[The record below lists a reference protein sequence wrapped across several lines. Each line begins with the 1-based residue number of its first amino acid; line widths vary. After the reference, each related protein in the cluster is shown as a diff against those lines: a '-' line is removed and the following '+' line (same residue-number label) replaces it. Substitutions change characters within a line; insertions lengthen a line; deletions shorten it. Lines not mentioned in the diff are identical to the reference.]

1 MPIRSV
7 SMVLAVMFACG
18 FMPVSW
24 AQSDGEDPNST
35 IQVVPDFYNTPKV
48 IESTSNVMGDADISV
63 DPHSGTLTI
72 AHTDLYVPGDGGF
85 DLKLTRYYHSLQP
98 QAFNHYSPVG
108 VGWSMHFGMI
118 KTSRPNSM
126 CDPLYNANLADNP
139 VYIAPDGSQ
148 RPLAIGVNAG
158 SGGPGDIPDS
168 EYFTYI
174 TQRFDVV
181 YCKGFLDPDPSNDEL
196 WLRTPDGRKYEFT
209 SRFLDPLKDSP
220 AIWYVNKITDAN
232 GNYLEIEYQSSGVEG
247 NSGQLIDSIETSD
260 GRQVDFVYD
269 SPGSKG
275 PRLSHILYEGH
286 QWKYGYESSEVNHD
300 GWPQS
305 DYFLSS
311 NLVSVTTPDNDK
323 WEYDYNGFTDGK
335 SGGEGCIR
343 DIQNPYGGN
352 ISVSYQVEKV
362 YEFDA
367 LNYILNRMVT
377 NLTEEGRNTYDYSYT
392 RDASGDTTTV
402 SSDIGDTTYSFHGL
416 RSVSDGE
423 VWKIGIPKEVSFD
436 PVSGPS
442 SSTVYNYD
450 RIPIST
456 ENEVRR
462 ERIGL
467 NIPEDEFYYYPMLVG
482 ETFQLD
488 GETWEKS
495 YDYGDAQNHIG
506 DDSWF
511 LFAPPAPEEVAE
523 TGPAGPRTIQRSY
536 QAEPDKYLWNLVRG
550 EKGIKTGPSGAVYE
564 YFLEYDT
571 SGNVID
577 KTDKARSI
585 SFSVDS
591 VGNRTGSI
599 TDTGES
605 TSYSQ
610 HELGIAGRIVT
621 PTGMV
626 IDRDIDDFG
635 RVESTSY
642 EGRTQSVSRDI
653 AGRIESITPVQGLPA
668 TVSWSS
674 NGATLTRGDLT
685 HTYGFDE
692 YGRVTSESIS
702 GLGITTVNISRD
714 YDVQDNVTS
723 ETVNGSTVSYD
734 YDGYGRLTSINDNGA
749 IRSIS
754 YSDDEIFVTNE
765 KGGLTTYYIR
775 SYTDPFTYEY
785 MGVVQDGGVSIDLNR
800 NIVGDVLKVSS
811 GGKDRVYDYAGG
823 YFYPVSYAEPETGRV
838 EFVYDE
844 GGRVTHKLHYGRSGS
859 ASPLKT
865 QIIQYDDAGRV
876 SSEVYETSDRQIVN
890 SYSYDTLSQL
900 VSATRDVYDDDE
912 LIDSVLTDY
921 TYSLDGSL
929 TTSTT
934 SVDDKVFDI
943 SYGYDGYR
951 NRDSITYPSGDTY
964 QLNNNPLGQ
973 TISYDGFV
981 NDAEYNYTGTPSVIR
996 FTNGDVYSSAL
1007 NQRRLP
1013 SSMQVNKS
1021 NQDILKLVYY
1031 YDDAANITTITD
1043 EVGSQREATA
1053 SYDDY
1058 SRLIYASSGSTGYG
1072 YIYDDVNNISAISKN
1087 GVNKEYSYS
1096 SDNLLIS
1103 TEWSEEKDYSYNAFG
1118 DIVQFGAMPQD
1129 GVEIGTDFFWTEYNR
1144 HPDGSIRGI
1153 YNYRSS
1159 YAQPLYLEGNAY
1171 LYDHRG
1177 YMVRK
1182 QSRYS
1187 ALSNAQIEDVGEPLY
1202 KIYND
1207 SGKLVYEYDDG
1218 TGLSKEYHYLAGRLI
1233 GLISEEYSCSDDPD
1247 GDGMPYCFEEQYG
1260 LDNNRYDASLD
1271 PDEDGL
1277 TNLEEYLAST
1287 DPTSSDTDSDR
1298 IPDGWEYENGLDP
1311 TQSNEAIDSDGDGFT
1326 DYQEYAGGYDPATA
1340 NLPHT
1345 IPAFSLA
1352 AGADGIDVRWDRS
1365 VSPSVKLYIGDTS
1378 GSLSLYGEI
1387 SDQNSTVAYSSL
1399 PSQGYMAIA
1408 AFNNEGETQR
1418 SSLRYFSNSEQWG
1431 SFSSPVS
1438 DGFVT
1443 YLNQHGLLLAADQSD
1458 FRLKAFR
1465 SGSLVDD
1472 VVLDSPVQE
1481 DADYEPEFFQTG
1493 VLPNGDIVTVW
1504 VTQDPAHK
1512 IYGARYC
1519 IDTETFCESGELYR
1533 TDLTIGSSFEYA
1545 STIDRMEMRTSD
1557 GNVTV
1562 VWREDQASVVE
1573 EQVKA
1578 MSFKSTLSEPH
1589 VINLDGNLPEDDRA
1603 YTLSVVAGPNGN
1615 VWAARTLCCLNGS
1628 GTDIYVSK
1636 WTPSSGWAET
1646 ERAYSLPDT
1655 TWSIHDIELVLHED
1669 GAPLLLF
1676 EDEQATSIRILKRTP
1691 EGWQEQGGELD
1702 LSQSSYWAG
1711 NWRAV
1716 STEDRLYLATE
1727 EDGEVS
1733 VHSSL
1738 MANGAFSFSS
1748 YPVEYEESIQS
1759 MDLRSMDGSAVL
1771 LVSGESMSSLVGFES
1786 SGPAMLGFLP
1796 VSGTQARFVAANDDA
1811 YLSLA
1816 TESYSDHKASVMRS
1830 QLVSATP
1837 IQVNVTARSPSGYN
1851 EMGPLKPGGE
1861 AQVCAQWSVNSL
1873 VDQVELEQIS
1883 GPSLMLA
1890 MSDSP
1895 CVAGTVPY
1903 LAQPG
1908 NASFEA
1914 EVSVAADTESG
1925 QGTVDIPAFEPH
1937 IVIDSDGVVTEG
1949 QSMPLSVSAL
1959 YSEGGDY
1966 YDGPLE
1972 VVWTQI
1978 SGPPR
1983 TLLPERS
1990 DGTRAILW
1998 APDVNSDTAAQY
2010 QADVYFPEADIVAQS
2025 DHSITIQDS
2034 GNTVVLPPE
2043 IDVAVEPYS
2052 QYGYDMQRVTVT
2064 TDRPADITMR
2074 LYGSWSMLQDG
2085 NEPTA
2090 IPSGSEPEPGF
2101 NHRYQGPFSAILQ
2114 PGQEING
2121 TIRAETDISG
2131 RVSYYSFHVAPP
2143 PIGPIEPEVTIDG
2156 PLTAPD
2162 GDAATFTAVTLANS
2176 SGAVYDGP
2184 IDYTW
2189 QQLGGPQLGIAQ
2201 WEDSNPL
2208 TITMPETTGSQDA
2221 TLQVEAYLP
2230 DEGMAVTAQK
2240 TFSIVDDESSGG
2252 QAPEITWTVEP
2263 YSAYGYDLNR
2273 VTLDAGDA
2281 TVHMKIYG
2289 SWTMLSDGNQPTQ
2302 VPSGSEPEPNYQYE
2316 YVAPFSILRE
2326 PNKEMDITIRAQS
2339 PTSGLISYD
2348 RVIVDQNGG
2357 TAAPV
2362 N

>member
-7 SMVLAVMFACG
+7 SMVLAAMFVCG
-18 FMPVSW
+18 FMSVSW
-24 AQSDGEDPNST
+24 AQSGSGDPNST

-48 IESTSNVMGDADISV
+48 IDSASNVMGDADIRV

-85 DLKLTRYYHSLQP
+85 DIKLTRYYHSLQP
-98 QAFNHYSPVG
+98 QAFNYYSPIG

-126 CDPLYNANLADNP
+126 CDPLYNAHIADNP

-148 RPLAIGVNAG
+148 RPLAIGVKAG
-158 SGGPGDIPDS
+158 MGGPSNVPDP

-174 TQRFDVV
+174 TQNFDVV
-181 YCKGFLDPDPSNDEL
+181 YCKGFLDPDPNNNEL
-196 WLRTPDGRKYEFT
+196 WMRTPDGRKYEFT
-209 SRFLDPLKDSP
+209 PRILNPLTDSP

-260 GRQVDFVYD
+260 GRHVDFVYD

-275 PRLSHILYEGH
+275 PRLSHIVYEGH
-286 QWKYGYESSEVNHD
+286 QWKYGYEDSEVNHD

-362 YEFDA
+362 YEFDTF
-367 LNYILNRMVT
+367 NFILNRMVT

-392 RDASGDTTTV
+392 RASSGDTTTV
-402 SSDIGDTTYSFHGL
+402 SSDIGDTTYNFHGL
-416 RSVSDGE
+416 RSVGDGE
-423 VWKIGIPKEVSFD
+423 VWKIGVLKSKSFN
-436 PVSGPS
+436 PVSGS
-442 SSTVYNYD
+442 SSTVVYDYD
-450 RIPIST
+450 RTPISR
-456 ENEVRR
+456 ENEIRR
-462 ERIGL
+462 ERIGF
-467 NIPEDEFYYYPMLVG
+467 NIPEDENYYYPILVG
-482 ETFQLD
+482 RTFELG
-488 GETWEKS
+488 GETWSKS
-495 YDYGDAQNHIG
+495 YDYGETQVGA
-506 DDSWF
+506 DDWY
-511 LFAPPAPEEVAE
+511 LFAPPAPEAIEE
-523 TGPAGPRTIQRSY
+523 IGPAGSRTIEKKYRTNSD
-536 QAEPDKYLWNLVRG
+536 EYLWNLVQGGR
-550 EKGIKTGPSGAVYE
+550 GIKAGSSSAIYE
-564 YFLEYDT
+564 HSREYDS
-571 SGNVID
+571 SGNVVEE
-577 KTDKARSI
+577 TDKARSV
-585 SFSVDS
+585 SYSVDS
-591 VGNRTGSI
+591 VGNQTSAV

-605 TSYSQ
+605 TSFSQ
-610 HELGIAGRIVT
+610 HKLGAAGRIVT

-626 IDRDIDDFG
+626 IDQDIDDFG
-635 RVESTSY
+635 RVGSTSY
-642 EGRTQSVSRDI
+642 QGRTESVNRDV
-653 AGRIESITPVQGLPA
+653 AGRIQSITPVQGLPT

-674 NGATLTRGDLT
+674 NGATLKRGDLT

-702 GLGITTVNISRD
+702 GPDITTVNISRD
-714 YDVQDNVTS
+714 YDVQDNITS
-723 ETVNGSTVSYD
+723 TTVNGSTVSYN
-734 YDGYGRLTSINDNGA
+734 YDGYGRLTSIDDNGA
-749 IRSIS
+749 IRTIS
-754 YSDDEIFVTNE
+754 YSGDEIFVTNE
-765 KGGLTTYYIR
+765 KGGLTTHYIR
-775 SYTDPFTYEY
+775 SYTDPFTYKY
-785 MGVVQDGGVSIDLNR
+785 MGVDQDGGVSIDLDR
-800 NIVGDVLKVSS
+800 NIAGDVLKISS

-823 YFYPVSYAEPETGRV
+823 YFYPVSYTEPETGRI

-844 GGRVTHKLHYGRSGS
+844 GGRITHKLYYGRSES
-859 ASPLKT
+859 ASPLKN

-876 SSEVYETSDRQIVN
+876 SSEVYETPDAQMVN
-890 SYSYDTLSQL
+890 SYSYDTLNQL
-900 VSATRDVYDDDE
+900 VSATSEVHDDE
-912 LIDSVLTDY
+912 ELVDSVLTDY
-921 TYSLDGSL
+921 DYSLDGSL
-929 TTSTT
+929 TAGTT
-934 SVDDKVFDI
+934 SVDDKLFDVA
-943 SYGYDGYR
+943 YGYDAYR
-951 NRDSITYPSGDTY
+951 NRNSITYPSGNTY
-964 QLNNNPLGQ
+964 QLDNNPLGQ
-973 TISYDGFV
+973 VVSYDGFV
-981 NDAEYNYTGTPSVIR
+981 DSAEYSYTGTSSVIR
-996 FTNGDVYSSAL
+996 FSNGDVYSSSL

-1013 SSMQVNKS
+1013 SSMQVKKA
-1021 NQDILKLVYY
+1021 NQDILKLVYS
-1031 YDDAANITTITD
+1031 YDDAANITTISD
-1043 EVGSQREATA
+1043 EVGSQHEATA
-1053 SYDDY
+1053 SYDDH
-1058 SRLIYASSGSTGYG
+1058 SRIIYASSGSNGYG
-1072 YIYDDVNNISAISKN
+1072 YVYDDVNNISAMSKN

-1096 SDNLLIS
+1096 SDNLLLS
-1103 TEWSEEKDYSYNAFG
+1103 AEWTNDKEYLYNEFG
-1118 DIVQFGAMPQD
+1118 DIVQFGVMPQD
-1129 GVEIGTDFFWTEYNR
+1129 GLEIGADFFWTEYNR
-1144 HPDGSIRGI
+1144 YPNGSIRGI

-1159 YAQPLYLEGNAY
+1159 YVDPLYREGNAY

-1182 QSRYS
+1182 Q
-1187 ALSNAQIEDVGEPLY
+1187 AQDSVLNNLEIEDVGEPLY

-1207 SGKLVYEYDDG
+1207 AGKLVYEYDGD
-1218 TGLSKEYHYLAGRLI
+1218 TGLSKEYHYLGGRLV
-1233 GLISEEYSCSDDPD
+1233 GLIAEEYSCSDDPD

-1260 LDNNRYDASLD
+1260 LDNNWNDASLD
-1271 PDEDGL
+1271 PDQDGL
-1277 TNLEEYLAST
+1277 SNLEEYLAST

-1326 DYQEYAGGYDPATA
+1326 DYQEYAGGYDPTTA
-1340 NLPHT
+1340 NLPHA

-1352 AGADGIDVRWDRS
+1352 AAADGIDVRWDRS

-1387 SDQNSTVAYSSL
+1387 AGQTSTVTYSSL
-1399 PSQGYMAIA
+1399 PNQGYMAIA
-1408 AFNNEGETQR
+1408 SFNNEGETQR
-1418 SSLRYFSNSEQWG
+1418 SSPRYFSNSEQWG

-1472 VVLDSPVQE
+1472 VALDYPVQQ

-1493 VLPNGDIVTVW
+1493 ILPNGDIVTVW

-1519 IDTETFCESGELYR
+1519 IETDSFCESGELYS
-1533 TDLTIGSSFEYA
+1533 TDLTIGTSLEYA
-1545 STIDRMEMRTSD
+1545 STIDQMEMRVSGGD
-1557 GNVTV
+1557 IIV
-1562 VWREDQASVVE
+1562 VWREEQASIVE

-1578 MSFKSTLSEPH
+1578 MSFTSTFSAPH
-1589 VINLDGNLPEDDRA
+1589 VVNLDGDLPEEDRA
-1603 YTLSVVAGPNGN
+1603 RFLSVSSGSDGSVWVA
-1615 VWAARTLCCLNGS
+1615 RSLCCRDDS
-1628 GTDIYVSK
+1628 ETDIYVSQ
-1636 WTPSSGWAET
+1636 WAPSSGWQET
-1646 ERAYSLPDT
+1646 ERAYFSPDGAG
-1655 TWSIHDIELVLHED
+1655 SIYDFELVLHED

-1676 EDEQATSIRILKRTP
+1676 EDDQTTSIRILKRTS
-1691 EGWQEQGGELD
+1691 EGWQEQGAGLD
-1702 LSQSSYWAG
+1702 LSESNYWAG
-1711 NWRAV
+1711 NWQAA
-1716 STEDRLYLATE
+1716 STENGLYLATE
-1727 EDGEVS
+1727 EGGEVS
-1733 VHSSL
+1733 VHSAL
-1738 MANGAFSFSS
+1738 MADGAFSFSS
-1748 YPVEYEESIQS
+1748 YFVEYEDPVRS
-1759 MDLRSMDGSAVL
+1759 MNLRSLDGSAVL
-1771 LVSGESMSSLVGFES
+1771 LVSGESMSSLVDVS
-1786 SGPAMLGFLP
+1786 PSGPTLLGFLP
-1796 VSGTQARFVAANDDA
+1796 VSGTEARFVAANDDA

-1816 TESYSDHKASVMRS
+1816 TESYLERKASVMRS

-1837 IQVNVTARSPSGYN
+1837 VEVDVTAQSPSGYN
-1851 EMGPLKPGGE
+1851 EMGPVQPGDE
-1861 AQVCAQWSVNSL
+1861 ARVCAQWSVDSL
-1873 VDQVELEQIS
+1873 VDQVGLEQIS
-1883 GPSLMLA
+1883 GPSFVLG
-1890 MSDSP
+1890 MSDRP
-1895 CVAGTVPY
+1895 CVLGTVPY

-1914 EVSVAADTESG
+1914 VVSVAGDTESG

-1937 IVIDSDGVVTEG
+1937 VVIDSDGVITEG

-1966 YDGPLE
+1966 YYGPLE

-1983 TLLPERS
+1983 TLLPALS

-1998 APDVNSDTAAQY
+1998 APDVSSDTAAQY
-2010 QADVYFPEADIVAQS
+2010 QAEVYFPEADIVAQS

-2034 GNTVVLPPE
+2034 GNAVVLPPE
-2043 IDVAVEPYS
+2043 IDVAIEPYS

-2064 TDRPADITMR
+2064 TDQQADLTMR

-2085 NEPTA
+2085 NEPTS
-2090 IPSGSEPEPGF
+2090 IPPGSEPESGF

-2114 PGQEING
+2114 SGQEIDG
-2121 TIRAETDISG
+2121 TIRAEAAGSG
-2131 RVSYYSFHVAPP
+2131 SVSYYSFHVTPP
-2143 PIGPIEPEVTIDG
+2143 PIGPIEPEVTIEG
-2156 PLTAPD
+2156 PLTVPD
-2162 GDAATFTAVTLANS
+2162 GDGATFTAVTLANS

-2189 QQLGGPQLGIAQ
+2189 QQLAGPQLGIAQ
-2201 WEDSNPL
+2201 GEDSNPL
-2208 TITMPETTGSQDA
+2208 TVTMPETTGSQDA

-2240 TFSIVDDESSGG
+2240 TFSIVDDESSDG

-2302 VPSGSEPEPNYQYE
+2302 VPSGNEPEPNYQYE

-2326 PNKEMDITIRAQS
+2326 PDKEMDITIRAQS